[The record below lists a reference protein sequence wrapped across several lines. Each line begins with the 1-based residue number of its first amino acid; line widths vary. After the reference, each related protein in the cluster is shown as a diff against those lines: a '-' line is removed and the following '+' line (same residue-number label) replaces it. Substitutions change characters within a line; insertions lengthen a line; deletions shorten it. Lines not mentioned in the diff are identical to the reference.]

1 MRRQRRTTDPW
12 SVLST
17 MEWYLRLL
25 QTLVLLPVLC
35 CFRRTLLWCGT
46 PIRFGFETT
55 TARLP
60 GAPDAFPRRHG
71 VNGRHVSG
79 DVFRRVSRTA
89 LAGSLLSAS
98 GAGA

>member
-46 PIRFGFETT
+46 PIRFGIETA

-60 GAPDAFPRRHG
+60 GAPNAFIRRQG
-71 VNGRHVSG
+71 VMDGTYPAMSSAGSVGRHSLA
-79 DVFRRVSRTA
+79 RSCRVR
-89 LAGSLLSAS
+89 G
-98 GAGA
+98 G